1 MTVFNAFMKVIKK
14 YIGSIIMYTCI
25 FLSIAISS
33 SKNNTNNTIENFK
46 STRLDIVCFN
56 HSNSMLADNLIQYL
70 SDNHNIKS
78 GINEDINSI
87 RDAIYNRDADYILI
101 IPEDFASTHNVS
113 AYKLPGSFAAEFMD
127 MSIENFINTYLA
139 FSSMGIDDENAY
151 ENTLKTVSISTD
163 VSIADTGNTSV
174 YGDEHY
180 FYNYIPYVLICAI
193 VTSVAPA
200 LISFNKKE
208 VEKRTLCSGLSIA
221 KRNYQMAKGCFL
233 VAFGIIALYFITS
246 CILYKGAMF
255 TAAGAL
261 RLANT
266 VVYALICL
274 AITFFLSS
282 FVKNNNTVNI
292 FVNAFGLGSAFICGV
307 FVPRQFLADGV
318 IAAGRFFP
326 AYWYVN
332 NEEAASNLSAA
343 SASSIVLNFTIQL
356 MFALAFMVLAIVIS
370 SKKKD
375 RN

>member
-1 MTVFNAFMKVIKK
+1 
-14 YIGSIIMYTCI
+14 
-25 FLSIAISS
+25 
-33 SKNNTNNTIENFK
+33 
-46 STRLDIVCFN
+46 
-56 HSNSMLADNLIQYL
+56 
-70 SDNHNIKS
+70 
-78 GINEDINSI
+78 
-87 RDAIYNRDADYILI
+87 
-101 IPEDFASTHNVS
+101 
-113 AYKLPGSFAAEFMD
+113 
-127 MSIENFINTYLA
+127 
-139 FSSMGIDDENAY
+139 
-151 ENTLKTVSISTD
+151 
-163 VSIADTGNTSV
+163 
-174 YGDEHY
+174 
-180 FYNYIPYVLICAI
+180 
-193 VTSVAPA
+193 
-200 LISFNKKE
+200 
-208 VEKRTLCSGLSIA
+208 
-221 KRNYQMAKGCFL
+221 MAKGCFL

-370 SKKKD
+370 SKKRTETKYLITFSDFLCYNITDQIIINYIRRGLYLCLKD
-375 RN
+375 TKASF

>member
-1 MTVFNAFMKVIKK
+1 MNFSEVIENLRNFYKTDNLDELSEHIGIKIEDLKNAFLNKDLKTINIFFQKNKK
-14 YIGSIIMYTCI
+14 SLLPILRQNGKLKDEKEDKAFKYRLRKFTASSRHLSNAIVDLKEFYETDDLEFIANKIDIGLEKLSELIEVRDYDLFMEEMY
-25 FLSIAISS
+25 L
-33 SKNNTNNTIENFK
+33 KYEERK
-46 STRLDIVCFN
+46 
-56 HSNSMLADNLIQYL
+56 
-70 SDNHNIKS
+70 
-78 GINEDINSI
+78 
-87 RDAIYNRDADYILI
+87 DAIEYILLKAELRLKLQRRQLFI
-101 IPEDFASTHNVS
+101 TEETED
-113 AYKLPGSFAAEFMD
+113 K
-127 MSIENFINTYLA
+127 
-139 FSSMGIDDENAY
+139 
-151 ENTLKTVSISTD
+151 
-163 VSIADTGNTSV
+163 
-174 YGDEHY
+174 
-180 FYNYIPYVLICAI
+180 YNYFLEMLKA
-193 VTSVAPA
+193 
-200 LISFNKKE
+200 FNKKE

-370 SKKKD
+370 SKKKG

>member
-14 YIGSIIMYTCI
+14 HIGSIIMYTCI
-25 FLSIAISS
+25 FLSIAI
-33 SKNNTNNTIENFK
+33 KNNTNNTIENFK

-127 MSIENFINTYLA
+127 MSVENFINTYLA

-180 FYNYIPYVLICAI
+180 FYNYIPYV
-193 VTSVAPA
+193 
-200 LISFNKKE
+200 
-208 VEKRTLCSGLSIA
+208 
-221 KRNYQMAKGCFL
+221 
-233 VAFGIIALYFITS
+233 
-246 CILYKGAMF
+246 
-255 TAAGAL
+255 
-261 RLANT
+261 
-266 VVYALICL
+266 
-274 AITFFLSS
+274 
-282 FVKNNNTVNI
+282 
-292 FVNAFGLGSAFICGV
+292 
-307 FVPRQFLADGV
+307 
-318 IAAGRFFP
+318 
-326 AYWYVN
+326 
-332 NEEAASNLSAA
+332 
-343 SASSIVLNFTIQL
+343 
-356 MFALAFMVLAIVIS
+356 
-370 SKKKD
+370 
-375 RN
+375 